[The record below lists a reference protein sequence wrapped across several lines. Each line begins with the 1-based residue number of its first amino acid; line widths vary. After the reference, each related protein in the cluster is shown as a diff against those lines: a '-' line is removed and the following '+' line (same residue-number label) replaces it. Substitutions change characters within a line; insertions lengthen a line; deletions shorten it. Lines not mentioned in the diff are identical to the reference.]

1 MAQQDRILS
10 CQVDKADESG
20 LSGSEHFADGVES
33 WLKHETATRNS
44 TAEWQTFTHR
54 AREFVRKFG
63 QTQRIVCITSGG
75 TVVPLELNTVR
86 FIDNFRQVNT
96 GARGAV
102 SAEHFLKLGYAVIF
116 LHRRGSLTPFTNRL
130 CPPGRGTPSI
140 EDWFDLDD
148 ASDPDGGASRDASLQ
163 PELRPK
169 FAQRVCEVVRSYA
182 QFLKWNFAVTPTRLS
197 VSLTASTRL
206 NALAR
211 CVAPRPPLMEPRRDL
226 RKSPTWHVHIVGER
240 LLLLDFLTVEEYLVQ
255 LRWLCHLLSED
266 GLCLAGSII
275 YLAAAV
281 SDFYIPRDHLPR
293 HKLHAGQKPEETG
306 GGIIRCHP
314 NGSLTV
320 HLSPVPKL
328 LGLISTK
335 WAQSSLVVSFKL
347 ETDEFLVLKRAEA
360 ALRKYHTHAV
370 IANLLHTR
378 KVEAWLL
385 HALEG
390 VPTDASISCE
400 HLSVTEYPDEELEKV
415 LIDRVT
421 QLHTNFIEIR
431 KRAAAYETS

>member
-86 FIDNFRQVNT
+86 FIDNFST

-182 QFLKWNFAVTPTRLS
+182 QFR
-197 VSLTASTRL
+197 
-206 NALAR
+206 
-211 CVAPRPPLMEPRRDL
+211 
-226 RKSPTWHVHIVGER
+226 ER